1 MKNKN
6 TLLILTKKW
15 GTNFTGATVA
25 TQNFAVNWIAHFPK
39 MIVLTLEIG
48 SPMSETFC
56 ENLEVRK
63 CRNEFELA
71 KMICD
76 VKREERN
83 KILGY
88 SDDHLGFLFAK
99 ANIHYIHTYHGNW
112 PDARWISFTF
122 FVKSLYFIPLYKKT
136 LRNADKVVNVSSYMQ
151 KFTKIYN
158 SESVIIHNG
167 INYKPPQK
175 KESKSHTYVM
185 VGNIDSRK
193 YKLFIKIASLIY
205 SLDPDIFIEIYGKEI
220 DRNICAQLKKIP
232 NIKLMGQQNKIP
244 YADYCGLINTSTIE
258 NLAISVCEAIY
269 SGIPVFCFNV
279 GGLPEIVKDG
289 ETGKIFS
296 INETEEMAKELVDY
310 ANSMHRIII
319 NKAVL
324 KSFDWSIAA
333 NEYLKLFYDIGERK

>member
-1 MKNKN
+1 
-6 TLLILTKKW
+6 
-15 GTNFTGATVA
+15 
-25 TQNFAVNWIAHFPK
+25 
-39 MIVLTLEIG
+39 
-48 SPMSETFC
+48 
-56 ENLEVRK
+56 
-63 CRNEFELA
+63 
-71 KMICD
+71 
-76 VKREERN
+76 
-83 KILGY
+83 
-88 SDDHLGFLFAK
+88 
-99 ANIHYIHTYHGNW
+99 
-112 PDARWISFTF
+112 
-122 FVKSLYFIPLYKKT
+122 
-136 LRNADKVVNVSSYMQ
+136 MQ